1 MLQARKKIVD
11 RGAQLGVDFDVEV
24 AKLRQAADWDAEMRA
39 VENPSL
45 QLPHYYKTSFHAYAQ
60 GNLCWEAALEV
71 QSRKARH
78 ISQCQSC
85 TTLCTRLAT
94 ALNSLLYNTQRCLLL
109 CHAL

>member
-11 RGAQLGVDFDVEV
+11 RGAQLGVDFDTEV
-24 AKLRQAADWDAEMRA
+24 AKLRQAADWDAELQA
-39 VENPSL
+39 VENSDL
-45 QLPHYYKTSFHAYAQ
+45 QLPRYYKTSFHAYAQ

-78 ISQCQSC
+78 ISRCQSC
-85 TTLCTRLAT
+85 TALCTRSST
-94 ALNSLLYNTQRCLLL
+94 ALNSLLFKIQRCMLL